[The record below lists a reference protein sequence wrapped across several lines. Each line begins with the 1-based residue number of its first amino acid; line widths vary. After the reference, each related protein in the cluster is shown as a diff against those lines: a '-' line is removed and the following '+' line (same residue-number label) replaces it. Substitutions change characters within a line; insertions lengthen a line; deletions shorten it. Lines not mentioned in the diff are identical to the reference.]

1 VKLLPKQ
8 IALLQL
14 LAFIGLVY
22 CGSFFRP
29 LLLASP
35 VLQPSLQEY
44 QFLQLGVWLSTAAI
58 IALILCAGYL
68 SARAPV
74 ARITANRLV
83 GASLVVGTIAAL
95 LLFWLWLTHGTY
107 W

>member
-14 LAFIGLVY
+14 FAFIGLGY

-35 VLQPSLQEY
+35 VLQPSLEEY
-44 QFLQLGVWLSTAAI
+44 QSLQLGMWLSTATI

-74 ARITANRLV
+74 ARVATNRLV
-83 GASLVVGTIAAL
+83 GASLVIAPIAAL
-95 LLFWLWLTHGTY
+95 SLFWLWLAHGTY

>member
-1 VKLLPKQ
+1 MKLLPKQ

-14 LAFIGLVY
+14 LAFIGLAY

-35 VLQPSLQEY
+35 VVQPSSEDY
-44 QFLQLGVWLSTAAI
+44 HSLQLGVWLSTAVI
-58 IALILCAGYL
+58 IALVSCAGYL

-74 ARITANRLV
+74 TRIANRRLV
-83 GASLVVGTIAAL
+83 GASLVIAPIAAL
-95 LLFWLWLTHGTY
+95 LLFWIWLTHGTY